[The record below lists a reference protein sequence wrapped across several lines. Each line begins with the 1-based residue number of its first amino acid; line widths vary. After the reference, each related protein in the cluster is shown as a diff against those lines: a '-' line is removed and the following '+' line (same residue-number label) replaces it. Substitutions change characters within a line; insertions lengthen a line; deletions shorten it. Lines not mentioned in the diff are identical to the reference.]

1 MRVLAAATLLLMAGL
16 AQAQT
21 IEGPRIADD
30 QTLSL
35 KGVTLGM
42 PFDEAKALLGASN
55 CKELRP
61 GLTRCVDERVEVNGV
76 LSDQMLDAMDG
87 KVVNLEYRYLPFPA
101 SEPIRDVLIEK
112 YGTPTTLVEGRGSVS
127 LGNVI
132 PTRAVYWKDIQ
143 GGELS
148 YVPWASSVVKARAMG
163 TLRLYDALRY
173 EQFIAREQGR
183 YTPARTAS
191 DL

>member
-42 PFDEAKALLGASN
+42 PFDEAKSLLGGAACS
-55 CKELRP
+55 EPRP
-61 GLTRCVDERVEVNGV
+61 GLVRCVDKGVQVNGINSEQ
-76 LSDQMLDAMDG
+76 LIEAMDG
-87 KVVNLEYRYLPFPA
+87 KVVNLEYRNLIFRQA
-101 SEPIRDVLIEK
+101 EPIRDILIEK
-112 YGTPTTLVEGRGSVS
+112 YGPPTSLVEGRGSIS
-127 LGNVI
+127 LGNIV
-132 PTRAVYWKDIQ
+132 PTRAVYWRDMQ

-148 YVPWASSVVKARAMG
+148 YVPWSSTKIRAYSLG
-163 TLRLYDALRY
+163 TLQLVDTLRY
-173 EQFIAREQGR
+173 DQFIAREQGR